1 MLRLTIQHR
10 PTNSGAQYLSLL
22 QTTSTQPM
30 NLPAH
35 FQPPTK
41 ISLRLNYHRATATAT
56 AALPQHQHATI
67 NARSRAFVATQ
78 PTAYT
83 LLNEKSKKVKNQKSI
98 AAAPCHYFQSFAAAA
113 LINSTAHERS
123 TIQLSKPI
131 NRRRTIRA
139 RASPSI
145 AACRLHHHL
154 PSLLTAAQQSGI
166 WRLLWVVLCGTV
178 RWLHAVTV
186 RCTGGYGVE

>member
-41 ISLRLNYHRATATAT
+41 FSLRLHSHRATTTAT

-83 LLNEKSKKVKNQKSI
+83 LLNEKSKKVK
-98 AAAPCHYFQSFAAAA
+98 
-113 LINSTAHERS
+113 
-123 TIQLSKPI
+123 SKI
-131 NRRRTIRA
+131 NRRRAVPLFSVVRRRRSNKFHRSRAFNHSTLQTNQPPSHHSCTCFTIHSRLSAPPSPAVVTNSCATIRNL
-139 RASPSI
+139 ASSVG
-145 AACRLHHHL
+145 RFMWN
-154 PSLLTAAQQSGI
+154 G
-166 WRLLWVVLCGTV
+166 
-178 RWLHAVTV
+178 
-186 RCTGGYGVE
+186 